1 MIYKRRKA
9 IDKQWI
15 TLNGVYASLDD
26 VEQERRFEE
35 KLFRTPREKKQ
46 HGVFSVESF
55 DWGE

>member
-9 IDKQWI
+9 IDKQWV
-15 TLNGVYASLDD
+15 TLSGVYASLDD
-26 VEQERRFEE
+26 VERERRFEE
-35 KLFRTPREKKQ
+35 KLLRTPREKEQ